1 MPIEINLQPHWRHL
15 SLHLTRLLLR
25 NYLSKSSTLF
35 RTSVTGNRASRSG
48 WQKKRKK
55 HFQPQLNKKCQKI
68 RTFTPTPAIWSI
80 KSTTT
85 PNLLPPAEQC
95 KQTYFENTP
104 TPFVAAMWVY
114 VDFLPLL
121 VFPCW
126 LGFFFFLSLLCLLIN
141 CNFSNTMFNFRFLVV
156 FKNLRV
162 LLVFPLLHFTI
173 LVPLFSYANSIVC
186 TSSCCFPVY
195 FFFLFWVNLWVFAS
209 DLNQDLMICECGC
222 VRSVCYGLV
231 HALNRQKGVY
241 PLNKWL

>member
-68 RTFTPTPAIWSI
+68 RTFTPTPSIWSI

-95 KQTYFENTP
+95 KQTYFENTQLHLLQP
-104 TPFVAAMWVY
+104 CEFMSTFYLYLFFP
-114 VDFLPLL
+114 VDL
-121 VFPCW
+121 V
-126 LGFFFFLSLLCLLIN
+126 FFFLSLLCLLIN

-156 FKNLRV
+156 FKTLRV
-162 LLVFPLLHFTI
+162 LRVFPLLHFTI

-195 FFFLFWVNLWVFAS
+195 FFIL
-209 DLNQDLMICECGC
+209 G
-222 VRSVCYGLV
+222 
-231 HALNRQKGVY
+231 
-241 PLNKWL
+241 

>member
-1 MPIEINLQPHWRHL
+1 MPKDTNFYAH
-15 SLHLTRLLLR
+15 TR
-25 NYLSKSSTLF
+25 YLIHQIYYYT
-35 RTSVTGNRASRSG
+35 
-48 WQKKRKK
+48 
-55 HFQPQLNKKCQKI
+55 
-68 RTFTPTPAIWSI
+68 

-85 PNLLPPAEQC
+85 SRTVQTDILRKHPNSICCSHVSLCRLSTFTCFSLL
-95 KQTYFENTP
+95 TWFS
-104 TPFVAAMWVY
+104 
-114 VDFLPLL
+114 
-121 VFPCW
+121 
-126 LGFFFFLSLLCLLIN
+126 FFLSLLCLLIN

-162 LLVFPLLHFTI
+162 LRVFPLLHFTI